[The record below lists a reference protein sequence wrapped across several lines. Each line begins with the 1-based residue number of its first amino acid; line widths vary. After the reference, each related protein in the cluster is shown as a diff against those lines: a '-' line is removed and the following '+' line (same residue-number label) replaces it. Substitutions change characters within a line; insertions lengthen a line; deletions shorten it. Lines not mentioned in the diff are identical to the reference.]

1 MDGTTRL
8 VNNSC
13 EISQVYTP
21 TRVTQTSYILER
33 DNQSWVSLVGLIKI
47 IPFLF
52 GIVKYNHYICHIK
65 TNKMKIKD
73 RVKKWIGNDTGNTS
87 KVLVLKNLNQ
97 ILQLLQE
104 DSPYIAAQRIKFL
117 ITDIE
122 TDNLE

>member
-1 MDGTTRL
+1 
-8 VNNSC
+8 
-13 EISQVYTP
+13 
-21 TRVTQTSYILER
+21 
-33 DNQSWVSLVGLIKI
+33 
-47 IPFLF
+47 
-52 GIVKYNHYICHIK
+52 
-65 TNKMKIKD
+65 MKIKD